1 MCCLLRTGGRRR
13 IRDQEASRA
22 AADRR
27 TPKSKVPQD
36 HLSSSLRWST
46 RLHLRVR
53 WHFTQPFFFCFF
65 SHGIQ
70 HLTCTFVNVSFSNV
84 RHKLLGVRGE
94 VSTHI
99 STCCSG
105 ARSFF
110 ISCPFRF
117 RAQQQKTRFS
127 VFEQSHNHS
136 SAVEGANQKSRTHIR
151 GSDPPPGEP
160 QPQNKRKTKCI
171 RLHFS
176 IGVSP
181 LRCLL
186 SFLLLLLL
194 PFLLLLLHLFPN
206 GVVVARIY
214 SCVCTSHRTHVVHT
228 LGPPAPRSRTIT
240 HHTASPISSFHTGGA
255 AAAAAAMPCRGVW
268 GVRWVVRNTLA

>member
-1 MCCLLRTGGRRR
+1 MTKKLPVLLLIVVHPNRRFRR
-13 IRDQEASRA
+13 IIFLL
-22 AADRR
+22 
-27 TPKSKVPQD
+27 
-36 HLSSSLRWST
+36 LSVGAHVCICAFAGIS
-46 RLHLRVR
+46 HN
-53 WHFTQPFFFCFF
+53 FFFFCFF

-151 GSDPPPGEP
+151 GSDPPRGAAAT
-160 QPQNKRKTKCI
+160 NKRKTKCI

-181 LRCLL
+181 LAAA
-186 SFLLLLLL
+186 LLLAPAAAPLLAPAAASIPHGVVWRGYIPVFARHIAHTSSTLSAPAPDPERSHTTPPHPSL
-194 PFLLLLLHLFPN
+194 PFTLV
-206 GVVVARIY
+206 GRRRRRRCRVVV
-214 SCVCTSHRTHVVHT
+214 C
-228 LGPPAPRSRTIT
+228 
-240 HHTASPISSFHTGGA
+240 GG
-255 AAAAAAMPCRGVW
+255 CGGW
-268 GVRWVVRNTLA
+268 